1 MKTKS
6 ALWWSCVIPSFAH
19 VLSQINALATITT
32 HKRERDY
39 VENKTWRKW
48 TSKCVKFNFSLDTQ
62 IKLFIQ
68 ITPPSHFAGSN
79 FFKICGTDLRGF
91 YLDQIQWIFG
101 KLPNGLW
108 PPHPTPPYFRKTM
121 LRFLQWNFSGCS
133 DPILFLYRKS
143 ATKFFGSEMTPPPL
157 RKFSEN
163 SSNMVEIVTP

>member
-68 ITPPSHFAGSN
+68 INPPSHFAGSN

-101 KLPNGLW
+101 KLPNGLRV
-108 PPHPTPPYFRKTM
+108 PTPT
-121 LRFLQWNFSGCS
+121 L
-133 DPILFLYRKS
+133 
-143 ATKFFGSEMTPPPL
+143 
-157 RKFSEN
+157 FSEN
-163 SSNMVEIVTP
+163 YVALFLGGPKICNEVHSFWRDPPLFPPKNYRQNRN

>member
-68 ITPPSHFAGSN
+68 INPPSHFAGSN

-108 PPHPTPPYFRKTM
+108 PPAPPPYFRKTM
-121 LRFLQWNFSGCS
+121 LRFFREAQKF
-133 DPILFLYRKS
+133 
-143 ATKFFGSEMTPPPL
+143 ATKFIRIGVTPPPFPPKNY
-157 RKFSEN
+157 RF
-163 SSNMVEIVTP
+163 

>member
-68 ITPPSHFAGSN
+68 INPPSHFAGSN

-91 YLDQIQWIFG
+91 YLDQIQWIVI
-101 KLPNGLW
+101 KSVIECSMCSKCSKCSKCSICSKCPRLPTKNKATDNRAINQSIKQANKVTSSLLELLV
-108 PPHPTPPYFRKTM
+108 TAK
-121 LRFLQWNFSGCS
+121 
-133 DPILFLYRKS
+133 KS
-143 ATKFFGSEMTPPPL
+143 FF
-157 RKFSEN
+157 
-163 SSNMVEIVTP
+163 

>member
-68 ITPPSHFAGSN
+68 INPPSHFAGSN

-108 PPHPTPPYFRKTM
+108 PPLPT
-121 LRFLQWNFSGCS
+121 L
-133 DPILFLYRKS
+133 
-143 ATKFFGSEMTPPPL
+143 
-157 RKFSEN
+157 FSEKN
-163 SSNMVEIVTP
+163 VALLSGKSVPVALSLYLFDQIQLFKVLRTFSYAHIC